1 MSEHESLSLTLEHIE
16 AFEFETR
23 FDWEQVPPLLL
34 DEPEPI
40 GHRKGPNAARL
51 VGAAVGNCLSAS
63 LLFCLEKAR
72 MELKEMKTEVK
83 GFLERNERGRLR
95 LVRLDVHIVVDVEGE
110 KPARVGRCLELF
122 EDYCVVTG
130 SIKKAIQVNVLVTDS
145 EGTTLMKE
153 GEVEQ

>member
-1 MSEHESLSLTLEHIE
+1 MSEKEPLSLTLDHIE
-16 AFEFETR
+16 GFEFETH
-23 FDWEQVPPLLL
+23 FDWDVPALLL

-51 VGAAVGNCLSAS
+51 VAAAVGNCLSAS

-72 MELKEMKTEVK
+72 MELKDMSTAVK

-95 LVRLDVHIVVDVEGE
+95 LVRLDVHITLDVEGE
-110 KPARVGRCLELF
+110 KPPRVSRCLELF

-130 SIKKAIQVNVLVTDS
+130 SIRKAIEVNVLVADPQ
-145 EGTTLMKE
+145 GTTLMKQ
-153 GEVEQ
+153 GEVSPS